1 MNLLTKRE
9 KRLCAILCNA
19 VIVGLELVAA
29 IISSVELAF
38 GQFQYYTQ
46 DSNYFAMIVSAVFLV
61 VALRGGL
68 DKPLP
73 DWVLLLRYI
82 ATCLLSVTF
91 LVVIF
96 ILCPPYGLKGYQSLL
111 LSGAQTF
118 EHLLCPVFSFVSLFL
133 FEETPKL
140 KYASLF
146 ALVPTLVYAAVVIPL
161 NAARV
166 LRGPYPFLYIYEQP
180 WWQSAIYAVVILSG
194 SYLAA
199 FGLLVALKKR
209 KSKE

>member
-29 IISSVELAF
+29 IISSVELSL

-91 LVVIF
+91 LVVVF
-96 ILCPPYGLKGYQSLL
+96 ILCPPYGLYGYRVGLF
-111 LSGAQTF
+111 SGAQTF
-118 EHLLCPVFSFVSLFL
+118 EHLLCPVLSFVSLFL

-161 NAARV
+161 NAAKV

-209 KSKE
+209 KSTE